1 MSQIEHDA
9 LEAAVR
15 DAVRAPSVFNTQ
27 PWLWQIDGDALE
39 LRADRS
45 RQLQIADPHGYLLM
59 MSCGAALHHA
69 RVSLAAGG
77 WSVEVERMRPS
88 SGEAMLARICLM
100 DRRAPDPAAVALRDA
115 IAQRRTDRR
124 PFADE
129 PVPAAAVKA
138 LTTAAEREGVRLHQV
153 RLSQMPMLAI
163 AVAAA
168 GAAEMGDPDYRVE
181 LLRWTN
187 RPEWSHD
194 GVPPA
199 TAVQKVPRRV
209 PVREFALRQDEAIP
223 VKPGGDRGA
232 VYLILNGDGLKPEN
246 WLRAGEALSATLL
259 TAVTLG
265 LSSAP
270 ITDVLEVEHPRDL
283 VRGLLGLHR
292 EPYAVIRCG
301 YPTHPEPLAEAPR
314 RGVDEV
320 VQGPSVW

>member
-1 MSQIEHDA
+1 MSQTEHDA

-27 PWLWQIDGDALE
+27 PWVWRIDGDALE

-45 RQLQIADPHGYLLM
+45 RQLRVADAHGYRLL

-69 RVSLAAGG
+69 RVSLAAAG
-77 WSVEVERMRPS
+77 WSVEVQRLRPTTGEDMLVRM
-88 SGEAMLARICLM
+88 CLF
-100 DRRAPDPAAVALRDA
+100 DRRAPDPAAIALRDA
-115 IAQRRTDRR
+115 IARRRTDRR
-124 PFADE
+124 PFADD

-138 LTTAAEREGVRLHQV
+138 LTAAAEAAGVRLHQV

-163 AVAAA
+163 AAATA
-168 GAAEMGDPDYRVE
+168 GAAEMADPDYRVE

-187 RPEWSHD
+187 RPEWSND

-199 TAVQKVPRRV
+199 TAVRKVPRRV
-209 PVREFALRQDEAIP
+209 PIREFALRQDEAIP
-223 VKPGGDRGA
+223 VKAGGDRGA
-232 VYLILNGDGLKPEN
+232 VYLILHGDDLGPLA

-265 LSSAP
+265 LASAP

-283 VRGLLGLHR
+283 VRGLLGSHG
-292 EPYAVIRCG
+292 EPYVVIRCG
-301 YPTHPEPLAEAPR
+301 YPTQPDSVPDVPR
-314 RGVDEV
+314 RSVDEV
-320 VQGPSVW
+320 VEHPSVW